1 MIMVISLPFVSCHRF
16 LNFNKQDGKY
26 EKNNRMALF
35 TGAVNFSG
43 LPLGGGKQPLICV
56 GNSRNRCAGQQCQSA
71 SAGQ

>member
-43 LPLGGGKQPLICV
+43 LPLGGSKQPFERV
-56 GNSRNRCAGQQCQSA
+56 GNSCDGCTRQQCQSA